1 MKAVSIPKVPDRKP
15 SNRVNIPRWMARILA
30 FFAWFAAIPLAHGV
44 VPWAISLLTTRF
56 GWTDGHPSIWNL
68 LGLIPVVI
76 ASIILIWTF
85 AVGFAET
92 PKRVELGLI
101 PSFLLMRGP
110 YAFTRN
116 PMYVGELGLWLGW
129 SFFYGSVIV
138 LIGFVVLC
146 VLINFVALPREELTL
161 ETQFGEA
168 YYQYKRTVPRW
179 FGKTHH

>member
-1 MKAVSIPKVPDRKP
+1 MKVVSIPEVPGRKQSNKV
-15 SNRVNIPRWMARILA
+15 SIPGWLARILS
-30 FFAWFAAIPLAHGV
+30 FFAWFVVIPLAHSG

-56 GWTDGHPSIWNL
+56 GWTEGNPNIWNL

-76 ASIILIWTF
+76 SSVILIWTF
-85 AVGFAET
+85 VVGFAQT

-129 SFFYGSVIV
+129 SLFYGSVIV

-146 VLINFVALPREELTL
+146 VVVNFVALPREERTL
-161 ETQFGEA
+161 ETQFGEV
-168 YYQYKRTVPRW
+168 YLQYKRSVPRW
-179 FGKTHH
+179 FGKTQR